1 MLVIFLSIL
10 ELWFEERLY
19 ETLSSF
25 PSLHMLYRL

>member
-19 ETLSSF
+19 ETLPF
-25 PSLHMLYRL
+25 PSLHMPYRL